1 MSNRN
6 ARPILLAALCAGLCA
21 PVAAQYPM
29 VDISLQQGSSPD
41 TLEVVLHPDGDFGGV
56 VSVLFAF
63 RHTTASG
70 ASLDVQNTLLRC
82 MDGVGLVD
90 LPPLEF
96 GGFTYTPFYNVSVML
111 LSDAC
116 PTDVLQAGQPYWIA
130 KIPVVNG
137 VSCAG
142 FEIADDAFSLANNII
157 YYISLGGVDRTGVI
171 TGSFP
176 GGACGAVQG
185 RVFQDVDGDCV
196 FDTTDVPMP
205 YRAIQVDPGGYVVL
219 TGPDGAYSL
228 FLPAGNYT
236 MQQVNGAYVEAICP
250 STDPIPLALLADSTL
265 VVDIADS
272 VFIPFDLMSYG
283 VMDLARPGFVSHYT
297 LVIRNLSAEP
307 SGLVEVVL
315 TLDTSVSYLGSSSFP
330 AVNGQLLTWIF
341 SPLPPFGEHV
351 IQLDGLVAADVA
363 LLGTDLVNTITTS
376 ASPVDVD
383 LSNNTTTFGTTVVGS
398 FDPNDK
404 LVRTSSNTSSA
415 HYVIGTDDW
424 IEYTIRFQNV
434 GSFYAQHVHVLDPLA
449 PELDPATFTMLAA
462 SHPYTVQMLPDHQ
475 LSFSFI
481 NIVLPA
487 EVIDEPGSHGHIT
500 FRVRPRQPLV
510 PGTILTN
517 AADIFFDYNPAIHT
531 NDAELTTV
539 VATGMVPHAST
550 PKPSCFPDPARDHL
564 FITGIGNGPW
574 MASVL
579 SVDGRT
585 ALALVLFDASSG
597 VDVSALTPGV
607 YLLRLLD
614 PTGDQQVLR
623 FVKE

>member
-1 MSNRN
+1 
-6 ARPILLAALCAGLCA
+6 
-21 PVAAQYPM
+21 M

-56 VSVLFAF
+56 VSGLVVTI
-63 RHTTASG
+63 RHSTASG
-70 ASLDVQNTLLRC
+70 ASLDLQGIVSRC
-82 MDGVGLVD
+82 M
-90 LPPLEF
+90 EF
-96 GGFTYTPFYNVSVML
+96 GGFTYTTFTSLGLMSL
-111 LSDAC
+111 ADAC
-116 PTDVLQAGQPYWIA
+116 PSDVFQAGQPYWIA

-142 FEIADDAFSLANNII
+142 FEIADDLFSLANNII
-157 YYISLGGVDRTGVI
+157 YYISLGGADRTGVI

-185 RVFQDVDGDCV
+185 KVFQDVDGDCV

-236 MQQVNGAYVEAICP
+236 MQQVNGGYVEAICP
-250 STDPIPLALLADSTL
+250 ATDPIPLALLADSTL

-272 VFIPFDLMSYG
+272 VFIPFDLMAYG
-283 VMDLARPGFVSHYT
+283 VVDLARPGFVSHYT
-297 LVIRNLSAEP
+297 LVVRNLSAEP
-307 SGLVEVVL
+307 SGPVEVVL

-330 AVNGQLLTWIF
+330 AVNGQVLTWIF

-363 LLGTDLVNTITTS
+363 LLGTDLVNTLTIST
-376 ASPVDVD
+376 SPVEVD
-383 LSNNTTTFGTTVVGS
+383 LANNTTTFGTTVVGS

-434 GSFYAQHVHVLDPLA
+434 GSFYAQHVHILDPLA
-449 PELDPATFTMLAA
+449 PELDAATFTMLAA
-462 SHPYTVQMLPDHQ
+462 SHPCTVQMLPEQ
-475 LSFSFI
+475 VLSFSFV

-487 EVIDEPGSHGHIT
+487 EVIDEPGSHGHVT
-500 FRVRPRQPLV
+500 FRVKPRQPVL
-510 PGTILTN
+510 PGTVLTN
-517 AADIFFDYNPAIHT
+517 AADIIFDFNPAIHT

-539 VATGMVPHAST
+539 VATGMLPHASI
-550 PKPSCFPDPARDHL
+550 PKPSCFPDPAQDRL
-564 FITGIGNGPW
+564 FISGLGQGAW

-585 ALALVLFDASSG
+585 ALAPVLFDAGSG
-597 VDVSALTPGV
+597 VDVAALTPGV

-614 PTGDQQVLR
+614 PTGDQAVLR